1 MSLQQIIEAAR
12 SSGRHQDLIDAVP
25 YARLIG
31 IQSAPLGDE
40 LIFKL
45 PQNDDNLGNPT
56 LPAIHGGVIGGFM
69 EMAALLHILL
79 AEETAHLPKVIDF
92 SIDFL
97 RPGRHRDTFAQ
108 CEVVRKGRS
117 IVNVAVR
124 AWQTHSA
131 EPIATARAHFLLAP
145 S

>member
-1 MSLQQIIEAAR
+1 
-12 SSGRHQDLIDAVP
+12 
-25 YARLIG
+25 
-31 IQSAPLGDE
+31 

-45 PQNDDNLGNPT
+45 PGNDDNIGNPT

-69 EMAALLHILL
+69 EMAASLHILL
-79 AEETAHLPKVIDF
+79 IEETVHLPKVIDF

-108 CEVVRKGRS
+108 CDVVRKGRS

-124 AWQTHSA
+124 AWQTHTD

-145 S
+145 PHSQQTSGQKTN